1 MRTGV
6 CDRRDRR
13 RRNTSHWRVRERYGH
28 QRSPQVQR
36 RRRSPFR
43 PGHERTTPREAA
55 RVGVFPPRLPR
66 ALRALFHEA
75 AGRGGRA
82 SSFRRA
88 GAIATRFEH
97 RRSTGRATA
106 CHKQRA
112 RAVSS
117 GTVTVTSRRPV
128 GWAPVPDL
136 GWGRSPKLHGMQG
149 VRTVFP
155 QLSRGLRTIHDQ
167 GPRRGPLSTPRDLL
181 AKLHPQIVGAWV
193 QSTGDRASLS
203 RAGAWPPCA
212 PTRQR
217 GRHGAH

>member
-1 MRTGV
+1 MESSHPGCREPSGLFST
-6 CDRRDRR
+6 RR
-13 RRNTSHWRVRERYGH
+13 RVAEDGPRPLGALEP
-28 QRSPQVQR
+28 SP
-36 RRRSPFR
+36 
-43 PGHERTTPREAA
+43 PG
-55 RVGVFPPRLPR
+55 
-66 ALRALFHEA
+66 
-75 AGRGGRA
+75 
-82 SSFRRA
+82 SS
-88 GAIATRFEH
+88 IVVL
-97 RRSTGRATA
+97 TGRATRVPQA
-106 CHKQRA
+106 AGTGGIQR
-112 RAVSS
+112 
-117 GTVTVTSRRPV
+117 TITVTSRRPV

-136 GWGRSPKLHGMQG
+136 VWGRSPKLHGMQG

>member
-1 MRTGV
+1 VRTGV

-117 GTVTVTSRRPV
+117 GQSRSLREGRWAGRPSLTWC
-128 GWAPVPDL
+128 GGGARNCMACK
-136 GWGRSPKLHGMQG
+136 GS
-149 VRTVFP
+149 
-155 QLSRGLRTIHDQ
+155 
-167 GPRRGPLSTPRDLL
+167 GPS
-181 AKLHPQIVGAWV
+181 
-193 QSTGDRASLS
+193 SLS
-203 RAGAWPPCA
+203 FRAAFEPSTTRDPGEDPCRRRE
-212 PTRQR
+212 TC
-217 GRHGAH
+217 